1 MPYMANVP
9 SLYYIVSPIASKNPL
24 QRKPCIFDTVLL

>member
-1 MPYMANVP
+1 MPYTANVP
-9 SLYYIVSPIASKNPL
+9 SLYYIVSTIASKNPL